1 MSLFRT
7 YLPDEQQKKKIKD
20 EVVRRILY
28 DFFISVREDDYV
40 IRRKLNETVSAE
52 IERWRSERENPL
64 AENYIRFF
72 RRARKSIPS
81 ASESERRYI
90 LKQIVELYMDEIQG
104 HFSPIIYKIATRVV
118 PRGLSFILASLTPSS
133 IISYLPNLPNVDSH
147 IMISGNKEKL
157 FNLAKRGTIILTP
170 THVSHVDSPVI
181 GYIVYR
187 LGLPPYLYG
196 AGLNLFSN
204 PILGFF
210 MKNLGAYKVDRKRKH
225 ELYLDTLKHY
235 VTTTLSMDYDHIFF
249 PEGTRSRTG
258 TFPKK
263 LKMGLLGCGIR
274 SYIDNLKSGKSR
286 PNIYIVP
293 ATFTYH
299 ITLESES
306 LIRQYLEDTTKED
319 WVSYKDEAFRLP
331 KVIDFIRRFIELDMK
346 LVVRFSDAFDPFGNL
361 VDDEGNSLDPNGRV
375 IDPKRYVLKDGIPE
389 HDVQRDAEYT
399 KEVADK
405 ILQTYRKDN
414 AVLSTNLSSFVI
426 FELAMRKVGETDEI
440 RSLYLIEGL
449 ELDYDEVIKYIDIA
463 KVLFNEL
470 HQSGKIFVFYR
481 VNEKTPKSI
490 LDTAY
495 RVFSRYHARPPFK
508 IKGGKIKV
516 ENALLLYYYRNRLT
530 GYINLF

>member
-1 MSLFRT
+1 MSLFRD
-7 YLPDEQQKKKIKD
+7 YLPDEKQKIKIKE

-28 DFFISVREDDYV
+28 DFFVSVREDDYV
-40 IRRKLNETVSAE
+40 IRKKLNETISAE
-52 IERWRSERENPL
+52 IERWKSERGTPL
-64 AENYIRFF
+64 SESYLKFF
-72 RRARKSIPS
+72 RKIRKSAHFS
-81 ASESERRYI
+81 SESERRYI
-90 LKQIVELYMDEIQG
+90 IKEIVELYMDEIQG
-104 HFSPIIYKIATRVV
+104 HFSPIIYKLATRVV

-133 IISYLPNLPNVDSH
+133 IISYLPKFPDVDSH
-147 IMISGNKEKL
+147 IIVSGNKEKL

-187 LGLPPYLYG
+187 LGLPPFLYG

-235 VTTTLSMDYDHIFF
+235 VSTTLEMDYDHIFF
-249 PEGTRSRTG
+249 PEGTRSRNG

-263 LKMGLLGCGIR
+263 LKMGLLGCGVR
-274 SYIDNLKSGKSR
+274 AYINNLKSNR
-286 PNIYIVP
+286 PRQNIYIVP

-299 ITLESES
+299 VTLEAES

-319 WVSYKDEAFRLP
+319 WVSYKDEAFKISR
-331 KVIDFIRRFIELDMK
+331 IFDFIRRFIELDMK
-346 LVVRFSDAFDPFGNL
+346 LVVKFSDAFDPFGNP
-361 VDDEGNSLDPNGRV
+361 VDDDGNSLDPNGRV
-375 IDPKRYVLKDGIPE
+375 VDPRRYVLKEGVPE
-389 HDVQRDAEYT
+389 HDNQRDSEYT
-399 KEVADK
+399 KELADK
-405 ILQTYRKDN
+405 VLQTYRKDN
-414 AVLSTNLSSFVI
+414 AVLSTNLSSFVT
-426 FELAMRKVGETDEI
+426 FEIAMRKVGETDEI

-449 ELDYDEVIKYIDIA
+449 ELDYGEVVKYIDIA
-463 KVLFNEL
+463 KNLFNDL
-470 HQSGKIFVFYR
+470 HQKGKIFVFYR

-495 RVFSRYHARPPFK
+495 RVFSRYHTKPPFRIKSGKVK
-508 IKGGKIKV
+508 I
-516 ENALLLYYYRNRLT
+516 ENAPLLYYYRNRLS